1 MKVSLSISRFDPT
14 KDSTPYEDK
23 FEIAAEPHET
33 VLDALIR
40 AWQQDPTIS
49 FRRSCRSG
57 ICGSCAM
64 SINGRPSLAC
74 QTLIR
79 DSFHKGEYI
88 VLEPLPNFRRLK
100 DLVVD
105 MDSFFESLKSILPWL
120 LTRSDHAG
128 LMEPEVCRKV
138 ESPATCILCGA
149 CDASIASPGTIR
161 PAAMVKSIRL
171 AVDSRDSLG
180 ERRLMLAGLD
190 ENTLSAFK
198 AQLATVCPKGI
209 NLPI

>member
-64 SINGRPSLAC
+64 SINGRPRLAC
-74 QTLIR
+74 QTLIG
-79 DSFHKGEYI
+79 DSFHEGECI
-88 VLEPLPNFRRLK
+88 ALEPLPNFRRLK

-105 MDSFFESLKSILPWL
+105 MDSFFETLKSILPWL
-120 LTRSDHAG
+120 LTRSDHNG
-128 LMEPEVCRKV
+128 LMKPEICRQV

-149 CDASIASPGTIR
+149 CDASISSPGTVR

-180 ERRLMLAGLD
+180 EQRLMLAGLD
-190 ENTLSAFK
+190 KDSLSTFK
-198 AQLATVCPKGI
+198 AQLSTVCPKGI
-209 NLPI
+209 HLPI